1 MADEKKFKSTKELKV
16 STRIIEQVIGQ
27 TSAVNIIKK
36 AARQRRHVL
45 LIGEPG
51 TGKSLLG
58 LGLAELLP
66 REKLVDIV
74 GFANPNDETSL

>member
-1 MADEKKFKSTKELKV
+1 MVGEKKFRSTKELSV
-16 STRIIEQVIGQ
+16 PSRIIEQVIGQ
-27 TSAVNIIKK
+27 TDAVKIIKK

-66 REKLVDIV
+66 REK
-74 GFANPNDETSL
+74 TC